1 VAPRQETPPKETD
14 EHQEEKTDQ
23 NPFHKFRKIGCLVA
37 VWVLMVMF
45 LTSTPEKVLE
55 RRQLAVPIAEQLIY
69 VFPHLPR
76 GARINATFAGAFVP
90 PKTSIEDKAKNRRA
104 KTEKDLE
111 NYIRVYLQS
120 NGTRKQL
127 TIPKLFA
134 VVPPQYFDT
143 TNTTKVPI
151 MFDIGEEGLEELDD
165 DTQGL
170 QGLQLVIESNFTKT
184 PEDKKQEMPLQFV
197 YDDSPINRQ
206 IGVIFAAFVLIFL
219 YALIIWEVS
228 MATHKSSAIKFFMSI
243 AKVFH
248 VWERI
253 HDDKFS

>member
-1 VAPRQETPPKETD
+1 VKEKVHFQVAPRQETPPKEAE

-37 VWVLMVMF
+37 VWVLMVMC
-45 LTSTPEKVLE
+45 LTRTPEKVLE

-69 VFPHLPR
+69 EFPRLPH
-76 GARINATFAGAFVP
+76 GTRINATFAGAFEA
-90 PKTSIEDKAKNRRA
+90 PKTSIEDKAKNRRT

-120 NGTRKQL
+120 NQTKKQL

-134 VVPPQYFDT
+134 VVSPQLFDT

-165 DTQGL
+165 DSLGI
-170 QGLQLVIESNFTKT
+170 QGLQLVIESNFTRT
-184 PEDKKQEMPLQFV
+184 TEEKKQEMPLQFV
-197 YDDSPINRQ
+197 YDIAPINRQ

-219 YALIIWEVS
+219 YALIIWEVRNKCLS
-228 MATHKSSAIKFFMSI
+228 TAIKSFL
-243 AKVFH
+243 
-248 VWERI
+248 
-253 HDDKFS
+253 